1 MRLNAIS
8 SIIVGGVLVGQAEPF
23 SGTVLFDSFDTR
35 PDGALA
41 ADGGWSTLTPSTLN
55 TKRRLE
61 VLPDT
66 GNLFGNGTSNKI
78 LFFQNVAASPNA
90 YKTTLSADSLTSSTM
105 LMVSFDFYEPST
117 TAGGISIYVGS
128 DPSAASPVNA
138 FSLTDGTVGPSGSYT
153 LDAPHHLDVVFNES
167 GSVLEYDDPAGGTSS
182 LDTGRMD
189 IWIDNIR
196 VAAGVTQSRAASP
209 SPELASVFLTN
220 DGVNQNIYLDN
231 VEFLQPAGVPPS
243 PPSINFFTADPSEVN
258 PGDSVTLSW
267 STTYAESL
275 NIDQGIGDVTG
286 MGSTSITVLASTVYS
301 LIAMNSSGSATST
314 VSVALLPPPLAITN
328 FVVGSGTATVEW
340 NQSSDHYIVV
350 SGNDLPSFPAAGTV
364 EVSETGSSNSMA
376 VFPHDSGQGFFQVM
390 LNVATNGSITSP
402 VLWSEVKALSAV
414 NAPTNQIYDVDL
426 AGISGMTLPGQEVT
440 IAELGEFANLD
451 KLSFAG
457 SGLTTLGDLSSLS
470 SLTWLNLSSNQL
482 NSVTGLSVLTDLEAL
497 NLEQNQIANLSG
509 IESLTHLRWLDLEN
523 NQITDLS
530 LVVSNAVSGGLGEG
544 DELWVR
550 GNPLGAAATDQILML
565 ETNYNVRVVY

>member
-1 MRLNAIS
+1 MRLKAIL
-8 SIIVGGVLVGQAEPF
+8 SIVATCAMTGQAEPF
-23 SGTVLFDSFDTR
+23 SVTVLFDSFDTR

-41 ADGGWSTLTPSTLN
+41 ADGGWSTLNPTTLN

-66 GNLFGNGTSNKI
+66 GNLFGNGTANKI
-78 LFFQNVAASPNA
+78 LYFQNIAGNPNA
-90 YKTTLSADSLTSSTM
+90 YKTILSADSLTSSTM

-117 TAGGISIYVGS
+117 TTGGISIYVGS
-128 DPSAASPVNA
+128 DPSATSPANA
-138 FSLTDGTVGPSGSYT
+138 FSLTDGAVGPSGSYT

-182 LDTGRMD
+182 LDTGLMD
-189 IWIDNIR
+189 IWIDSVR
-196 VAAGVTQSRAASP
+196 VAAGVTQSRAATP
-209 SPELASVFLTN
+209 LPELASVFLTS

-275 NIDQGIGDVTG
+275 SIDQDIGDVTG

-314 VSVALLPPPLAITN
+314 VSVALLPPSLAITN

-364 EVSETGSSNSMA
+364 EVSETGSSNSTA
-376 VFPHDSGQGFFQVM
+376 VFAHDSGQGFFQVM
-390 LNVATNGSITSP
+390 LNIATNGSVTNP
-402 VLWSEVKALSAV
+402 VLRSEVEVQASAH
-414 NAPTNQIYDVDL
+414 APTNRIYDIDL
-426 AGISGMTLPGQEVT
+426 AGITGMTLPGQEVAIT
-440 IAELGEFANLD
+440 ELGEFANLD
-451 KLSFAG
+451 KLSLAG
-457 SGLTTLGDLSSLS
+457 SGLTALGDLSPLS
-470 SLTWLNLSSNQL
+470 GLTWLNLSSNEL
-482 NSVTGLSVLTDLEAL
+482 VSVTSLAVLDNLEAL
-497 NLEQNQIANLSG
+497 NLEKNQIADLSG
-509 IESLTHLRWLDLEN
+509 IESLTHLRWLDLED
-523 NQITDLS
+523 NQVADLS

-550 GNPLGAAATDQILML
+550 GNPLGAAATNQIQML
-565 ETNYNVRVVY
+565 EANYNVRVVY